1 MEKFIL
7 PIEVAE
13 LPGGR
18 YVATCPLIEG
28 CHAEGRTAKEAIDN
42 MEDIARGL
50 IETKSP
56 FAVLA
61 HPHASPPKARNRCPM
76 P

>member
-1 MEKFIL
+1 MEKFNL
-7 PIEVAE
+7 PIEVTE

-18 YVATCPLIEG
+18 YFAACPLIEG
-28 CHAEGRTAKEAIDN
+28 CHAEGRTAKEAIEN
-42 MEDIARGL
+42 MEDIAKGL

-61 HPHASPPKARNRCPM
+61 HPHTSPRKVRNHCPM